1 MLVPVIY
8 KKIFDKILEDKSI
21 VIYILS
27 LCLKVDY
34 KIIEENIIFDNN
46 IILFDKVIK
55 IGVTDYIN
63 LKKIN
68 STNFNYL
75 EINFVKNYSSFYE
88 EMISVKYFDNV
99 EIYYINLEIILN
111 NIHNKSRLELNS
123 FERFIVLITSTS
135 REEMKNV
142 INDKYLYLIYKKLL
156 VLNTNNIKIEYK
168 NDIKEVI
175 DFSYYKKEI
184 INEIRSRLIKYL
196 DVRKVEEVLDL

>member
-8 KKIFDKILEDKSI
+8 KKIFDKIIEDRSI

-34 KIIEENIIFDNN
+34 KIIEENIKFNNN
-46 IILFDKVIK
+46 IVLFDKVIK
-55 IGVTDYIN
+55 IDVTDYIN
-63 LKKIN
+63 LKRIN
-68 STNFNYL
+68 STNFKYL

-88 EMISVKYFDNV
+88 EMISVKCFDNV

-111 NIHNKSRLELNS
+111 NIHNKSRLELNK

-135 REEMKNV
+135 RDEIKSV
-142 INDKYLYLIYKKLL
+142 ITDKYLYLIYKKLL
-156 VLNTNNIKIEYK
+156 LLNTNSVKIDYE
-168 NDIKEVI
+168 NDMKELI

-196 DVRKVEEVLDL
+196 DVSKVEEVLDL